1 MWCARV
7 RRPVRSSVP
16 AHAFAGQLFRQL
28 VDLFAFY
35 MAFPIDD
42 HTGDELAE
50 EAVARAHYERIQQLQ
65 LLFFRHAVTLYAEY
79 DSAPRCDVR

>member
-1 MWCARV
+1 MLRLLTHGLACL
-7 RRPVRSSVP
+7 
-16 AHAFAGQLFRQL
+16 HAFICHASAGQLFRQL

-65 LLFFRHAVTLYAEY
+65 LLFFRQGLN
-79 DSAPRCDVR
+79 SRP